1 MTSLPPALT
10 FAFTATVQLAAPIDL
25 GNTEGV
31 QKRLVPIV
39 GGRVSGPR
47 LNGVILPGGGDW
59 QSVLPDG
66 MTRVFARYTLE
77 AADGTHISVANRGIR
92 RGPAEILKRMAAGEQ
107 VDRNAYYFRTAPQ
120 FDVGAGPHRWLA
132 ETVFICSAARLADQ
146 ALIDFY
152 SVS

>member
-1 MTSLPPALT
+1 MTSKSPALT
-10 FAFTATVQLAAPIDL
+10 YAFTVTVQLAAPIEL
-25 GNTEGV
+25 GNIEGV
-31 QKRLVPIV
+31 QKRLVPIT

-47 LNGVILPGGGDW
+47 LEGTVLPGGGDW

-66 MTRVFARYTLE
+66 MTRVFARYTLK

-107 VDRNAYYFRTAPQ
+107 VDRDAYYFRTAPQ
-120 FDVGAGPHRWLA
+120 FDVGAGPYRWLA
-132 ETVFICSAARLADQ
+132 ETIFICSAARLPDQ

-152 SVS
+152 SVT